1 MNYQFHGSLVT
12 KASWQQETP
21 QSYNSSA
28 QGTFKRRVSK
38 RFVTQKF
45 TGGGGKNAQI
55 PIAPQGFNGT
65 RKTKWVGGWKC
76 GKCRT

>member
-45 TGGGGKNAQI
+45 TGGGGKNA
-55 PIAPQGFNGT
+55 
-65 RKTKWVGGWKC
+65 
-76 GKCRT
+76 